1 MWVDQEKVLAAKRAF
16 QRGEPFDPTVVRPVI
31 LESWKRSRA
40 FGVRM
45 DTAPPRILTS
55 EELAERCRQRREFCA
70 VALPFVK
77 SLREFATGAGFVMTV

>member
-16 QRGEPFDPTVVRPVI
+16 QRGEPFDPSVVRPVI

-45 DTAPPRILTS
+45 DTR
-55 EELAERCRQRREFCA
+55 
-70 VALPFVK
+70 LP
-77 SLREFATGAGFVMTV
+77 AAAGVL